1 MLGLCK
7 LCIVWT
13 PLAVPFDSLLDRVC
27 SETDF
32 ILLSC
37 VWHHSFLW
45 LLRLVLYLMPLFSA
59 SPYCLKTAH
68 VTETTKSWRFVLR
81 YVKLLG
87 LMNDCNCLL
96 FHLALAW
103 ISVSA
108 KCVAAFRE
116 RARKSWSWRHLSLS
130 LIQSLSL
137 SLCLLVKTIIYL
149 RIQNL
154 NQYGFCK
161 ELYTYLVALQQLL
174 CRHHSHQF
182 TVKISFTDGTL
193 QWKGFSNWE
202 TSSGYTLI
210 QYALNYTWIWMDW
223 WMDWLQMVLL
233 ALFESHSQKGY
244 NINNSC
250 IYSYYHLNICH

>member
-1 MLGLCK
+1 MIATACSFIWPWPEFQ
-7 LCIVWT
+7 CQQNV
-13 PLAVPFDSLLDRVC
+13 SQLLEKEQGRAGAGD
-27 SETDF
+27 
-32 ILLSC
+32 I
-37 VWHHSFLW
+37 
-45 LLRLVLYLMPLFSA
+45 YL
-59 SPYCLKTAH
+59 
-68 VTETTKSWRFVLR
+68 
-81 YVKLLG
+81 
-87 LMNDCNCLL
+87 CLL
-96 FHLALAW
+96 F
-103 ISVSA
+103 
-108 KCVAAFRE
+108 
-116 RARKSWSWRHLSLS
+116 
-130 LIQSLSL
+130 SLSL